1 MIGMKY
7 KIIVLLLIF
16 ILGMYM
22 DKIYNEEESN
32 NKIEKIYE
40 CDYLRVINSKKYNYG
55 YKRIYFQKHGNT
67 S

>member
-7 KIIVLLLIF
+7 KIIVLLLII

-22 DKIYNEEESN
+22 DKIYNEDEAN

-40 CDYLRVINSKKYNYG
+40 CE
-55 YKRIYFQKHGNT
+55 IYE
-67 S
+67 

>member
-40 CDYLRVINSKKYNYG
+40 CD
-55 YKRIYFQKHGNT
+55 IYE
-67 S
+67 

>member
-16 ILGMYM
+16 LLGMYM

-32 NKIEKIYE
+32 NKIEEIYE
-40 CDYLRVINSKKYNYG
+40 CD
-55 YKRIYFQKHGNT
+55 IYE
-67 S
+67 